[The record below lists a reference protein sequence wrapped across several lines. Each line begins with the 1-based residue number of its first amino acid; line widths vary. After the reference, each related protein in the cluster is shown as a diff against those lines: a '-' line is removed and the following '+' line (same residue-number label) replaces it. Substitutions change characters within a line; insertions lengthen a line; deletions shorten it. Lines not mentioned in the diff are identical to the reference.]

1 MDYMLLKDGS
11 VITIEG
17 EPKVSVMYELFKEH
31 GGVAQYWTNEHAG
44 WWYVT
49 NSMPPMAGGKRITDD
64 EVPEVIRLAA
74 MLE

>member
-17 EPKVSVMYELFKEH
+17 EPIVSVMHELFKEH
-31 GGVAQYWTNEHAG
+31 GGVAQYWTNEYAG
-44 WWYVT
+44 WWYINNT
-49 NSMPPMAGGKRITDD
+49 MSPLSGGKRITDD
-64 EVPEVIRLAA
+64 EVPELIRLAV